1 MLRHK
6 YVEHDKKHQ
15 CEHCG
20 FCCGSRRELGLH
32 MTKHEEAKFQCSYC
46 EKKLKTEQN
55 LAEHERQHTGE
66 KPFPCAL
73 CSSAFA
79 SASGLNQHKRGVH
92 KIAPRG
98 GQTGWYR
105 KEKNKE

>member
-1 MLRHK
+1 M
-6 YVEHDKKHQ
+6 Q
-15 CEHCG
+15 CEECG
-20 FCCGSRRELGLH
+20 KCCVNSSALKVH
-32 MTKHEEAKFQCSYC
+32 MLMHDDPQFKCSYC

-105 KEKNKE
+105 KEKGKD